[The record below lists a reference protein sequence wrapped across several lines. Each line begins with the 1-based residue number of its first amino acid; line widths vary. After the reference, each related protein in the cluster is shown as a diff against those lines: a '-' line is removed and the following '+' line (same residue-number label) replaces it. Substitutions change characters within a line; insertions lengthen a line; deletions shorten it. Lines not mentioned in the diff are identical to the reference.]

1 MNNYCDHVAIIGAGI
16 AGLALGI
23 ILKKN
28 NINCV
33 IFEKSKSISEYGAGI
48 SISPNGMKV
57 LEYIDL
63 QSEFCKVSEQPRNT
77 VFFSNNKKITEV
89 LSKVR
94 TTSRKNLY
102 NILLEKYLSLEG
114 EIFFNHRL
122 EDLDIQ
128 NNSIKFSNT
137 KSFNVCHIA
146 ACDGIRSICQEKIFE
161 PNNKPHYS
169 GYSVWRAIFPYQ
181 QNEINF
187 YLGSNFHIVTY
198 PIDRERISFI
208 ASLKSKNKYIESW
221 KEKGTLNELLSE
233 IEFDILKKYPTIR
246 HASDIY
252 KWGIYVRPELK
263 NLFYQNVTFFGDA
276 AHPVVPFIGQGASLA
291 LEDVFIFGSL
301 LNKYKNDFEATQKDY
316 QSLRLKRIR
325 SIHKKSLNQAKL
337 NHLSNPLN
345 VFARN
350 ILMRYTN
357 VILKRTNSIWS
368 YDVKKVI
375 KSKLY

>member
-1 MNNYCDHVAIIGAGI
+1 MNNYCDHVAIVGAGI

-33 IFEKSKSISEYGAGI
+33 IFEKSKSVSEYGAGI

-57 LEYIDL
+57 LKYIDL

-89 LSKVR
+89 LSEVR

-122 EDLDIQ
+122 EDLDTQ

>member
-1 MNNYCDHVAIIGAGI
+1 MNNYCDHVAIVGAGI

-33 IFEKSKSISEYGAGI
+33 IFEKSKSVSEYGAGI

-89 LSKVR
+89 LSEVR

-114 EIFFNHRL
+114 EIFFNHTL

-252 KWGIYVRPELK
+252 KWGIYTRPELK

-375 KSKLY
+375 QSKLY

>member
-114 EIFFNHRL
+114 EIFFNHTL

-146 ACDGIRSICQEKIFE
+146 ACDGIRSICQEKIFQSH
-161 PNNKPHYS
+161 NKPHYS
-169 GYSVWRAIFPYQ
+169 GYSVWRAIFPHQ

>member
-114 EIFFNHRL
+114 EIFFNHTL

-221 KEKGTLNELLSE
+221 KEKGTLSELLSE

-276 AHPVVPFIGQGASLA
+276 AHPIVPFIGQGASLA

-345 VFARN
+345 VFE
-350 ILMRYTN
+350 
-357 VILKRTNSIWS
+357 
-368 YDVKKVI
+368 
-375 KSKLY
+375 

>member
-89 LSKVR
+89 LSEVR

-102 NILLEKYLSLEG
+102 NTLLDKYLSLEG

-122 EDLDIQ
+122 ENLDIQ
-128 NNSIKFSNT
+128 NKSIKFSNT

-146 ACDGIRSICQEKIFE
+146 ACDGIKSICQETLSQS
-161 PNNKPHYS
+161 NAKPQFS
-169 GYSVWRAIFPYQ
+169 GYSVWRAIFPHK

-187 YLGSNFHIVTY
+187 YLGPNFHVVTY
-198 PIDRERISFI
+198 PIDRKRISFI
-208 ASLKSKNKYIESW
+208 AAIKSKNEHIESW
-221 KEKGTLNELLSE
+221 KEKGTLSELLSE
-233 IEFDILKKYPTIR
+233 IEFDIQKKYPAIG
-246 HASDIY
+246 HSSDIY
-252 KWGIYVRPELK
+252 KWGIYTRPELK
-263 NLFYQNVTFFGDA
+263 DLFYQNITFFGDA
-276 AHPVVPFIGQGASLA
+276 AHPIVPFIGQGASLA

-301 LNKYKNDFEATQKDY
+301 LNKYKNNFEATQKDY
-316 QSLRLKRIR
+316 QSLRLKRIK

-337 NHLSNPLN
+337 NHLSNPLI
-345 VFARN
+345 VFVRN
-350 ILMRYTN
+350 ILMKYTN

-368 YDVKKVI
+368 YDVKKI
-375 KSKLY
+375 I